1 MHSARTRPPEP
12 HRPEFVGAL
21 YRRTPVRQI
30 PTSTPMR
37 VAVVVSIGIL
47 LLVLVLAGL
56 S

>member
-21 YRRTPVRQI
+21 YRRTPVPQI
-30 PTSTPMR
+30 PTTAAMR

-47 LLVLVLAGL
+47 LLVLLFAVL